1 MTFHHYFLLTIVLT
15 PSTKESTNQRSIK
28 SIDNNNVF
36 TIASYEPMGLG
47 TMFKGFVSII
57 HPLLISFLMPST
69 SQNRVSWFT
78 HNCEELNKRTKPTRA
93 YSTSSQTKMGM
104 IFLRSYQ
111 LFATYP

>member
-1 MTFHHYFLLTIVLT
+1 MTFHHYFVLTIVFT

-36 TIASYEPMGLG
+36 TIASYEHMGLG

-78 HNCEELNKRTKPTRA
+78 YNSEELNPLELIAQAHKP
-93 YSTSSQTKMGM
+93 KWE
-104 IFLRSYQ
+104 
-111 LFATYP
+111 